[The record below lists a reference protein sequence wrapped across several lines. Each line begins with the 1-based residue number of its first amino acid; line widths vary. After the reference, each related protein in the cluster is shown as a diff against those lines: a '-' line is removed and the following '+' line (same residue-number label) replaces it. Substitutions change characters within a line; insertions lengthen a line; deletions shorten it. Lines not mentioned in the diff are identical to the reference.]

1 MPVGEL
7 VATIDCNDS
16 QALSDD
22 NIDELRSACH
32 DAAVMLDGKIH
43 QFFLAIRRIWV
54 NDWAWPSRRYRLL
67 TTSAPQLIRTT
78 RRVECFTDGSETF
91 PMVSGRVRE
100 LLLATKSSQIGCSTR
115 A

>member
-32 DAAVMLDGKIH
+32 DAAVLLDGECPSTEPKVGDH
-43 QFFLAIRRIWV
+43 NAKEGLRQGSALPSYTRLRRF
-54 NDWAWPSRRYRLL
+54 SH
-67 TTSAPQLIRTT
+67 
-78 RRVECFTDGSETF
+78 
-91 PMVSGRVRE
+91 SGCVFRPVGRW
-100 LLLATKSSQIGCSTR
+100 
-115 A
+115 

>member
-32 DAAVMLDGKIH
+32 DAAVMLDGDSH
-43 QFFLAIRRIWV
+43 HAFLAIRRIWV
-54 NDWAWPSRRYRLL
+54 NDWAWPSRIYRRH
-67 TTSAPQLIRTT
+67 TTSAAQLIRTT
-78 RRVECFTDGSETF
+78 QRGRFVMDGRNAHRRAMYV
-91 PMVSGRVRE
+91 P
-100 LLLATKSSQIGCSTR
+100 
-115 A
+115 

>member
-7 VATIDCNDS
+7 VAIIDSNEL

-32 DAAVMLDGKIH
+32 DAAVLLDGDSQII
-43 QFFLAIRRIWV
+43 FLAIRRIWV

-67 TTSAPQLIRTT
+67 TTSSPQLIRTT
-78 RRVECFTDGSETF
+78 RRGEPEMDASL
-91 PMVSGRVRE
+91 R
-100 LLLATKSSQIGCSTR
+100 
-115 A
+115 

>member
-32 DAAVMLDGKIH
+32 DAAVMLDGPNDCE
-43 QFFLAIRRIWV
+43 FF
-54 NDWAWPSRRYRLL
+54 SRY
-67 TTSAPQLIRTT
+67 
-78 RRVECFTDGSETF
+78 VEYG
-91 PMVSGRVRE
+91 
-100 LLLATKSSQIGCSTR
+100 
-115 A
+115 

>member
-32 DAAVMLDGKIH
+32 DAAVLLDGERPH
-43 QFFLAIRRIWV
+43 HFSAIRRIWLMGE
-54 NDWAWPSRRYRLL
+54 R
-67 TTSAPQLIRTT
+67 Q
-78 RRVECFTDGSETF
+78 G
-91 PMVSGRVRE
+91 
-100 LLLATKSSQIGCSTR
+100 LAQS
-115 A
+115 

>member
-32 DAAVMLDGKIH
+32 DAAVLLDGEYYTM
-43 QFFLAIRRIWV
+43 F
-54 NDWAWPSRRYRLL
+54 SRY
-67 TTSAPQLIRTT
+67 
-78 RRVECFTDGSETF
+78 VEYG
-91 PMVSGRVRE
+91 
-100 LLLATKSSQIGCSTR
+100 
-115 A
+115 

>member
-7 VATIDCNDS
+7 VAIIDCNDS

-32 DAAVMLDGKIH
+32 DAAVLLDGECQLQI
-43 QFFLAIRRIWV
+43 LAIRRIWV

-67 TTSAPQLIRTT
+67 TTSAPQLIHTT
-78 RRVECFTDGSETF
+78 RRVKCEDG
-91 PMVSGRVRE
+91 
-100 LLLATKSSQIGCSTR
+100 
-115 A
+115 

>member
-32 DAAVMLDGKIH
+32 DAAVLLDGEC
-43 QFFLAIRRIWV
+43 QQNVLAIRRIWV
-54 NDWAWPSRRYRLL
+54 NDWARPSRRYRLL
-67 TTSAPQLIRTT
+67 TTSSSQLIRTA
-78 RRVECFTDGSETF
+78 RRGEPEHGWS
-91 PMVSGRVRE
+91 
-100 LLLATKSSQIGCSTR
+100 
-115 A
+115 

>member
-32 DAAVMLDGKIH
+32 DAAVLLDGNSNLN
-43 QFFLAIRRIWV
+43 FLAIRRIWV
-54 NDWAWPSRRYRLL
+54 NDWAWPSRRYQWH
-67 TTSAPQLIRTT
+67 TTWAPQLIRST
-78 RRVECFTDGSETF
+78 RRGECEHGWSYEY
-91 PMVSGRVRE
+91 E
-100 LLLATKSSQIGCSTR
+100 YE
-115 A
+115 

>member
-32 DAAVMLDGKIH
+32 DAAVLLDGDSQKSRDTSNMGERLG
-43 QFFLAIRRIWV
+43 LAQ
-54 NDWAWPSRRYRLL
+54 S
-67 TTSAPQLIRTT
+67 
-78 RRVECFTDGSETF
+78 
-91 PMVSGRVRE
+91 
-100 LLLATKSSQIGCSTR
+100 
-115 A
+115 

>member
-1 MPVGEL
+1 MSVGEL

-32 DAAVMLDGKIH
+32 DAAVLLDKLI
-43 QFFLAIRRIWV
+43 QPDVLAIRRIWV

-78 RRVECFTDGSETF
+78 RRGEPEHGWS
-91 PMVSGRVRE
+91 
-100 LLLATKSSQIGCSTR
+100 
-115 A
+115 

>member
-32 DAAVMLDGKIH
+32 DAAVMLDGAFQK
-43 QFFLAIRRIWV
+43 
-54 NDWAWPSRRYRLL
+54 
-67 TTSAPQLIRTT
+67 
-78 RRVECFTDGSETF
+78 
-91 PMVSGRVRE
+91 E
-100 LLLATKSSQIGCSTR
+100 L
-115 A
+115 

>member
-32 DAAVMLDGKIH
+32 DAAVLLDGEIGN
-43 QFFLAIRRIWV
+43 FLRATRRIWV
-54 NDWAWPSRRYRLL
+54 NDWAWPSRRYRWY
-67 TTSAPQLIRTT
+67 TTWAPQLIRTT
-78 RRVECFTDGSETF
+78 RRGEPDHGW
-91 PMVSGRVRE
+91 
-100 LLLATKSSQIGCSTR
+100 
-115 A
+115 

>member
-32 DAAVMLDGKIH
+32 DAAVMVDVKYFEFSRDTSNMGERVG
-43 QFFLAIRRIWV
+43 LAQ
-54 NDWAWPSRRYRLL
+54 S
-67 TTSAPQLIRTT
+67 
-78 RRVECFTDGSETF
+78 
-91 PMVSGRVRE
+91 
-100 LLLATKSSQIGCSTR
+100 
-115 A
+115 

>member
-32 DAAVMLDGKIH
+32 DAAVALDVDLNSIFSLDTSNMGERLG
-43 QFFLAIRRIWV
+43 LAQW
-54 NDWAWPSRRYRLL
+54 
-67 TTSAPQLIRTT
+67 
-78 RRVECFTDGSETF
+78 
-91 PMVSGRVRE
+91 
-100 LLLATKSSQIGCSTR
+100 
-115 A
+115 

>member
-7 VATIDCNDS
+7 VAIIDSNEL

-32 DAAVMLDGKIH
+32 DAAVLLDGNSKSN
-43 QFFLAIRRIWV
+43 FLAIRRIWV
-54 NDWAWPSRRYRLL
+54 NDWAWPSRIYRRH

-78 RRVECFTDGSETF
+78 QRGRFVMDGRNAHRRIRCRQTPADEE
-91 PMVSGRVRE
+91 P
-100 LLLATKSSQIGCSTR
+100 R